1 MDKQDYNEQEVELSV
16 VILAYRAGES
26 IKEFAQHTQSLIK
39 SVSSNYEIVLVGNYI
54 EGTSDNTKEVIEEI
68 VVNNSDFKSIC
79 KAKKGMMGWDMR
91 EGLKITKGKYICVI
105 DGDGQ
110 FPVDSIVKC
119 YNEIIKG
126 EYDLVKTY
134 RSKRNDSYYR
144 KFISKIY
151 NITFSI
157 LFPGIKSKD
166 VNSKPKIFTRKAY
179 ELMKLQSDDWFI
191 DAEIMLRI
199 NENAMKF
206 YEFPVEFYEL
216 SGRASF
222 VKFKAVFEFL
232 NNLISYK
239 LKKEK

>member
-1 MDKQDYNEQEVELSV
+1 MDKRDFNERKVELSV

-26 IKEFAQHTQSLIK
+26 IKDFAQRTQGLIK
-39 SVSSNYEIVLVGNYI
+39 SVTSNYEIVLVGNYI
-54 EGTSDNTKEVIEEI
+54 EGSDDNTKEVIEEI
-68 VVNNSDFKSIC
+68 VQNNSDFKSIC
-79 KAKKGMMGWDMR
+79 KPKKGMMGWDMR
-91 EGLKITKGKYICVI
+91 EGLKITDGKYICVI

-110 FPVDSIVKC
+110 FPIDSIVRC
-119 YNEIIKG
+119 YNEIVKG
-126 EYDLVKTY
+126 EYDLVKTF

-166 VNSKPKIFTRKAY
+166 VNSKPKMFTREAY
-179 ELMKLQSDDWFI
+179 ELMDLKSDDWFI
-191 DAEIMLRI
+191 DAEIMLKI
-199 NENAMKF
+199 NENNMKF
-206 YEFPVEFYEL
+206 FEFPIEFYEL

-232 NNLISYK
+232 KNLISYK
-239 LKKEK
+239 FKKEK